1 MALAERFNS
10 LLEEI
15 RRREPAYS
23 RIAVIGQPGA
33 GKSTLIN
40 KLVGEKVAK
49 TGQHTDTTK
58 DTQEYDFPKI
68 FQKLVDTPG
77 YDTELFTFDKWKEKF
92 SPQKFDVFIL
102 VFKGKLHEKDGQLFS
117 ELKKWNRERHRPL
130 FIVRNFCEGLTEEEK
145 NSIRQDVKKFSHGEE
160 KIFFTDCR
168 YKIGIEELI
177 TAISKTDFKKVW
189 RDRIFSNF
197 KQAKD
202 DYLSNSNRRA
212 LSEVEDDSL
221 IAGAN
226 GLNPIPGVDV
236 AADIAIYWG
245 MFSDVRICYDI
256 DKGDATLYVLP
267 VAKKLLELATKEGI
281 MILLKEFA
289 SKATAKTVLKY
300 IPFAGQAVAA
310 VLGYK
315 MAVYAGENYND
326 YCYQFAK
333 GVMKELIDKKVAE
346 ISAEVPTLAVVKS

>member
-1 MALAERFNS
+1 MAVEERFRS
-10 LLEEI
+10 LLNDIQRNE
-15 RRREPAYS
+15 S
-23 RIAVIGQPGA
+23 SFSKIAVVGQPGA

-40 KLVGEKVAK
+40 RLVGEKVAE
-49 TGQHTDTTK
+49 TGQRTDTTK

-92 SPQKFDVFIL
+92 SPQNFDVFIL
-102 VFKGKLHEKDGQLFS
+102 VFKGKLHEKDGKLFS
-117 ELKKWNRERHRPL
+117 ELKNWNRERHRPL

-145 NSIRQDVKKFSHGEE
+145 NSIRQDVKKFSCGNEE
-160 KIFFTDCR
+160 IFFTDCR
-168 YKIGIEELI
+168 YKIGIDDLM

-197 KQAKD
+197 RKAKD

-212 LSEVEDDSL
+212 LSEIEYGSFW
-221 IAGAN
+221 AGAN

-236 AADIAIYWG
+236 AADIAIYFG
-245 MFSDVRICYDI
+245 IFSDVRVCYDI
-256 DKGDATLYVLP
+256 DKGDASLYVLP

-300 IPFAGQAVAA
+300 VPFAGQIAA
-310 VLGYK
+310 AALGYK
-315 MAVYAGENYND
+315 MAVYAGEEYNN

-333 GVMKELIDKKVAE
+333 EVMEKLIAEKVAE
-346 ISAEVPTLAVVKS
+346 ISAEVPTLSVVKY